1 MAVCAESSLKCL
13 VIHDTF
19 EKTYRFRADEDC
31 TWWSTFLTREFVPLR
46 LLYELTFVLIRFECC
61 HTLRRLAASVLLSS
75 ATVAFQMI
83 RHPPGCDI
91 AATFL

>member
-31 TWWSTFLTREFVPLR
+31 TEFVPLR